1 METRSTHIII
11 IQMYMHVHV
20 HVYMHFGN
28 IVLTEHIG
36 LYVGILLAKNIHV
49 CVQARCL

>member
-1 METRSTHIII
+1 
-11 IQMYMHVHV
+11 MYM
-20 HVYMHFGN
+20 YMYTCILVI
-28 IVLTEHIG
+28 IVLTEYIG